1 MANTYKLTINDIP
14 KENLNLE
21 LTYNQKDE
29 STQTLSINN
38 TNYKCTLNKFS
49 YKKAI
54 YQPGEIHIE
63 LQVGKE
69 SNAAISFSEV
79 KDIHNAFIGKFFQ
92 LQYTG
97 KKSLNI
103 AERYYTFDVKIEK
116 QGSGKPL
123 TVKIQAFDPLKFLA
137 LDKYCMA
144 YTCKKLVT
152 DIITKIDIWPNN
164 LPKKL
169 KDAITN
175 DRQSITDKENDLNNK
190 KATDTSKDEIIKAI
204 KFE

>member
-14 KENLNLE
+14 KENLNLG
-21 LTYNQKDE
+21 LTYNQDDG

-38 TNYKCTLNKFS
+38 TNYKCTFNKFS

-54 YQPGEIHIE
+54 YLPGEIHIE

-97 KKSLNI
+97 KKTLNI
-103 AERYYTFDVKIEK
+103 AENYYSFDVKIEK

-123 TVKIQAFDPLKFLA
+123 TVQIQAFDPLKFLA

-144 YTCKKLVT
+144 YTCKSRPLIRSNSWHWTSIVWLILVKNSLRISLLKLISGL
-152 DIITKIDIWPNN
+152 IIC
-164 LPKKL
+164 L
-169 KDAITN
+169 K
-175 DRQSITDKENDLNNK
+175 S
-190 KATDTSKDEIIKAI
+190 
-204 KFE
+204 

>member
-97 KKSLNI
+97 CQNREARI
-103 AERYYTFDVKIEK
+103 R
-116 QGSGKPL
+116 
-123 TVKIQAFDPLKFLA
+123 
-137 LDKYCMA
+137 
-144 YTCKKLVT
+144 
-152 DIITKIDIWPNN
+152 
-164 LPKKL
+164 
-169 KDAITN
+169 
-175 DRQSITDKENDLNNK
+175 
-190 KATDTSKDEIIKAI
+190 KAI
-204 KFE
+204 DRPNPDL